1 MRMKWQGWSSSLAV
15 SMARK
20 CPMMN
25 QMKKMSEESMEKSKN
40 LTRLKKNYLEKKK
53 PATENKMVSGF
64 KIAICVILFITV
76 IFLQVRLSAL
86 SNIAGVIAQIQVIV
100 SVYLV
105 VAVRDKGYQIAVA
118 INILA
123 SLLVLFGVVIGRG
136 NLEALPGVVVPLC
149 TIITISII
157 SFYEHS
163 FNTKLS
169 EITEQKTELSA
180 LYDALASSEKEFLQ
194 QNVKLKELN
203 RKMKQREVRL
213 NYLAFTDVLTGLP
226 NREMLIGKLDAL
238 VDRHQEEAV
247 QFAVV
252 FIDLDNFK
260 KINDY
265 KGHYI
270 GDLLLK
276 AIADKMKKIIY
287 QEDMLGRL
295 GGDEFTLII
304 QRDLTERE
312 ILEYVEKIRSALLE
326 TFEIENME
334 LNISAS
340 FGIALC
346 PRDGITTA
354 ELLNYSDSAMYK
366 AKEFGKNRVQFST
379 ERL

>member
-1 MRMKWQGWSSSLAV
+1 MAV
-15 SMARK
+15 STVRK
-20 CPMMN
+20 WSMMSP
-25 QMKKMSEESMEKSKN
+25 MKKMSEESMEKSKN

-53 PATENKMVSGF
+53 TVTENKKVSGL
-64 KIAICVILFITV
+64 KIGISVILFITV

-86 SNIAGVIAQIQVIV
+86 SNIAGVIAQIQVMV

-105 VAVRDKGYQIAVA
+105 VAVRDKGYLIAVG

-136 NLEALPGVVVPLC
+136 NLEAIPGVVVPLC

-163 FNTKLS
+163 FNAKLS
-169 EITEQKTELSA
+169 EITEQKKELSA
-180 LYDALASSEKEFLQ
+180 LYDELASSEKEFLQ

-213 NYLAFTDVLTGLP
+213 DYLAFTDVLTGLP
-226 NREMLIGKLDAL
+226 NREMIIGKFDAL
-238 VDRHQEEAV
+238 FDRHQEEAA

-295 GGDEFTLII
+295 GGDEFTLIV